1 MHRLNVTGMTCAHC
15 QKAVEEA
22 LRSVP
27 GAERVDVD
35 LSAGSAV
42 VEGPA
47 NVQTL
52 IQAVEDE
59 GYRASLAG

>member
-1 MHRLNVTGMTCAHC
+1 MHELNVRGMTCSHC
-15 QKAVEEA
+15 QKAVEDA

-35 LSAGSAV
+35 LAAGRAV

-47 NVQTL
+47 NIHTL

-59 GYRASLAG
+59 GYHATLAG